1 VIGLI
6 FLFQSGIYPC
16 LERIVV
22 LTPLRKMVA
31 GGLIASLAFLISGF
45 VQLMAN
51 VPFNKINKKTLI
63 IESLV
68 TIVV

>member
-6 FLFQSGIYPC
+6 FLFQSGVYPF
-16 LERIVV
+16 LERIIV

-31 GGLIASLAFLISGF
+31 GGLIAALAFLISGF

-51 VPFNKINKKTLI
+51 VCT
-63 IESLV
+63 
-68 TIVV
+68 